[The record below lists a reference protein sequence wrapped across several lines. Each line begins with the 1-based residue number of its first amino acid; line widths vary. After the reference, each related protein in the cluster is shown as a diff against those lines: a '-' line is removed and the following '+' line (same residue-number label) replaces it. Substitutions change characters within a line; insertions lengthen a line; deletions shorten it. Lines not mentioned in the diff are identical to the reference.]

1 MLGIKLQF
9 PQGRATENPPC
20 TDYAN
25 FKNTEK
31 TDEVEHERP
40 D

>member
-9 PQGRATENPPC
+9 LQGWVTENPPL

-25 FKNTEK
+25 LKNTEK
-31 TDEVEHERP
+31 TNEVEHERP